1 MTTYFDAHSHLQEYA
16 STRELDAALEAAKA
30 TGVKTVLCNGTSPG
44 DWARVAEL
52 AAAAPGVIVP
62 FFGLHPWFI
71 KEGPPGWLEG
81 LEGFL
86 TGLPSGVG
94 EIGLDGG
101 KNGTDMA
108 RQEGVFRAQLGLA
121 KKLGRPACI
130 HCVKAW
136 GRMLEILKEDRPGP
150 FMLHSYGGPAEM
162 VPALAEL
169 GGYFSFSGAIL
180 DPKREKLRRALL
192 ATPPERLLFETESPE
207 PDAPGWRA
215 GPAGILEVTAA
226 GAALLGRTAEEAA
239 ALSRENGLRFLGGLT
254 APAAETPPAQQPG

>member
-16 STRELDAALEAAKA
+16 STRELDAALAEAKA
-30 TGVKTVLCNGTSPG
+30 AGVETVLCNGTSPG
-44 DWARVAEL
+44 DWERVAEL
-52 AAAAPGVIVP
+52 AAAAPGAVIP

-81 LEGFL
+81 LESFL
-86 TGLPSGVG
+86 TRIPSGVG

-101 KNGTDMA
+101 KNATDAA
-108 RQEGVFRAQLGLA
+108 RQEGVFRAQLALA
-121 KKLGRPACI
+121 KKLGRPSCL

-136 GRMLEILKEDRPGP
+136 GRMLEILKEDKPGT

-162 VPALAEL
+162 VLALAEL
-169 GGYFSFSGAIL
+169 GAYFSFSGAIL

-192 ATPPERLLFETESPE
+192 ATPLDRLLFETESPE

-226 GAALLGRTAEEAA
+226 GAAPLGKTAEETA
-239 ALSRENGLRFLGGLT
+239 ALSTANGVRFLSGLT
-254 APAAETPPAQQPG
+254 APAVKKEPAQEPG